1 MTKAP
6 LTALLGAGSVSQT
19 WVGRLPG
26 LRQNLTLVLSS
37 SLRVASRISNQLRA
51 GRPIE
56 SMNALAKA
64 ELIFIGVP
72 EDQITG
78 TITTLLV
85 EAQRWQNCSFVL
97 CSRQGDSVAL
107 EGLRERGASVGSL
120 SVLDGFDER
129 RYVFEGDKVA
139 FHRTKRLIELEG
151 TARVLEME
159 SGMRRV
165 FEAGLTFAGGM
176 TFPMISAAVE
186 AMKAAGLQGKQA
198 EGIVEAAV
206 VNSLRSYLKSGKR
219 GWSGPIAKGDREEL
233 RRQYNALRESDED
246 LGEMFLKMAL
256 DYLVERA
263 SGEPKQVG

>member
-26 LRQNLTLVLSS
+26 LRQHLTLVQSS
-37 SLRVASRISNQLRA
+37 SLRVASRIANQLRA

-56 SMNALAKA
+56 SASELAKA
-64 ELIFIGVP
+64 ELILIGVP
-72 EDQITG
+72 EEQLST
-78 TITTLLV
+78 TIQLLV
-85 EAQRWQNCSFVL
+85 EARQRWQNSSFVL
-97 CSRQGDSVAL
+97 CSRQGESKLL
-107 EGLRERGASVGSL
+107 EGLREQGANVGSL

-129 RYVFEGDKVA
+129 RYVFEGDKLA

-151 TARVLEME
+151 NARVLEME
-159 SGMRRV
+159 LGMRRV

-219 GWSGPIAKGDREEL
+219 GWTGPIAKGDREEL
-233 RRQYNALRESDED
+233 RKQYHALRESDED

-256 DYLVERA
+256 DYLVERGTSESKRA
-263 SGEPKQVG
+263 G